1 MEIKIPYGRGEI
13 PLRVPDQNVL
23 GVFYPNE
30 VEGPPEREALLS
42 ALENPI
48 SSPSFEEFLEGSRDV
63 LLIVNDGT
71 RPTPTAKVLEMIR
84 GPLSKVDHRFIIA
97 TGCHRA
103 PTEEEYRF
111 IFGGLY
117 KETGDRVHV
126 HASREEKAMVYLG
139 ASSNG
144 TEMYVNRLGVEAEK
158 LVAISSVEPH
168 YFGGYTGGRK
178 SFLPGIASYRTIE
191 QNHKYAIRPEAK
203 ALALSGNPVHEDM
216 IDALRTVHGKEIFS
230 IQVVLDRERRIYGAT
245 AGDIHASFDAAVEKA
260 NEVFCVEVP
269 RKADIVVSVAPYP
282 MDVDLYQSQKALENG
297 KLALKEGGIL
307 IMVSKCRTGVGE
319 KAFFELLAGAKTPK
333 EALEKI
339 DQGYLLGY
347 HKAAKMAEIAL
358 WAEMWAVT
366 DLPESDIRSVFMR
379 PFADLQGAVDAALET
394 KGRGAEILFLMDGS
408 ITVPMIKD
416 ARERRQD
423 A

>member
-1 MEIKIPYGRGEI
+1 MEINIPYGQGEI
-13 PLRVPDQNVL
+13 PVRVPDGNVL
-23 GVFYPNE
+23 GVFHPNE
-30 VEGPPEREALLS
+30 VERSSERDTLLA
-42 ALENPI
+42 ALENPAK
-48 SSPSFEEFLEGSRDV
+48 SPSFEEFLHDAKDV
-63 LLIVNDGT
+63 LVIVNDGT
-71 RPTPTAKVLEMIR
+71 RPTPTAKVLEMIK
-84 GPLSKVDHRFIIA
+84 GPLSEVNHRFIIA

-117 KETGDRVHV
+117 EGLRDRVHV
-126 HASREEKAMVYLG
+126 HQSRDEKAMVYLG
-139 ASSNG
+139 TSTNG
-144 TEMYVNRLGVEAEK
+144 TEMYVNRLGVEAQK

-230 IQVVLDRERRIYGAT
+230 IQVVLDRDRRIYGAT
-245 AGDIHASFDAAVEKA
+245 AGDIHASFDAAVAKA

-307 IMVSKCRTGVGE
+307 ILVSKCRTGVGE
-319 KAFFELLAGAKTPK
+319 RAFFELLAGAGNPNQ
-333 EALEKI
+333 ALERI
-339 DQGYLLGY
+339 DRGYVLGY

-366 DLPESDIRSVFMR
+366 DLPESDIESVFMR
-379 PFADLQGAVDAALET
+379 PFKDLQKALDAALDA
-394 KGRGAEILFLMDGS
+394 KGRDAEILFLMDGS
-408 ITVPMIKD
+408 ITVPRVGVD
-416 ARERRQD
+416 A
-423 A
+423 